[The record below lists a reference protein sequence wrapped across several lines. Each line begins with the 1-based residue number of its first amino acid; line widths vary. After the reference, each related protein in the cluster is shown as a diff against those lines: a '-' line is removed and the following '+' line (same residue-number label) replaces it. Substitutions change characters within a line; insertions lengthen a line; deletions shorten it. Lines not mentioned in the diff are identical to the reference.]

1 MQIALNNYQGHVAKS
16 ATVHTNDPQRP
27 QFNLEMKAL
36 VRPLIEV
43 KPTNVLLFRGFV
55 EQLKPQTIELVSN
68 GTPFHILKTE
78 NSVPQHVAVELETVE
93 EGKRYRLRVT
103 NIATSGNYSGYI
115 LCRTDH
121 PKRPELRI
129 AVTGVIETD
138 VSVTPLALL
147 IGRTASDH
155 PLRTGEIK
163 VRNNRKAE
171 HRISKLTYDDQLIT
185 ISQEKLPDGE
195 GYLLRVIPRLEAV
208 PKGEHRVVTITVE
221 TDAKGG
227 TKDQVLVNVVNQ

>member
-1 MQIALNNYQGHVAKS
+1 LQIALNNYQGHVHKS

-27 QFNLEMKAL
+27 QFNLDMKAV

-43 KPTNVLLFRGFV
+43 KPTNVLLFRGFI
-55 EQLKPQTIELVSN
+55 EQLKPQTVELISN
-68 GTPFHILKTE
+68 GIPFRILKTE
-78 NSVPQHVAVELETVE
+78 NSVPQQVAVDLETVE

-103 NIATSGNYSGYI
+103 NTATSGNYSGYI

-138 VSVTPLALL
+138 VSVSPLALL
-147 IGRTASDH
+147 IGRTASDQ
-155 PLRTGEIK
+155 PLRTGEIR
-163 VRNNRKAE
+163 VRNNRKTE

-185 ISQEKLPDGE
+185 VSQEKLPDGE
-195 GYLLRVIPRLEAV
+195 GYLLKVVPRLEAV
-208 PKGEHRVVTITVE
+208 PKGEHRVATVTIE
-221 TDAKGG
+221 TDARGG
-227 TKDQVLVNVVNQ
+227 TKDQVAVNIVNQ